1 MCFSAFGEQIGWG
14 LVRLG
19 APRRQARG
27 CSAVDVVEDLADEVG
42 IGDVCDDPQ
51 LSAAQRAECDHRCRS
66 RSDRTNTRFNRCAQ
80 VSGAV
85 GGSLQSL
92 RNFVDEHGRVGGA
105 AAESSSFLRRR
116 ARAGVGTIAR
126 RIGEFGA
133 KTPW

>member
-1 MCFSAFGEQIGWG
+1 M
-14 LVRLG
+14 
-19 APRRQARG
+19 
-27 CSAVDVVEDLADEVG
+27 
-42 IGDVCDDPQ
+42 
-51 LSAAQRAECDHRCRS
+51 RS
-66 RSDRTNTRFNRCAQ
+66 GSVISPMTRNCPPHSGQSVISTSNTRFNRWAQ

-126 RIGEFGA
+126 RIGELGA
-133 KTPW
+133 KTVVISRALEIRLM